1 MRAHQH
7 PADVTKQRATGVAL
21 AVSLALH
28 AALLF
33 AAGLALFA
41 HEVPRQLIMLSLLR
55 GGGGGSGSSVAAG
68 GGPPVAPAPA
78 PRVRHASIPPV
89 APKRQRVA
97 APAHRATDHARP
109 APRPVE
115 PAAPAAAASG
125 APTSS
130 GTGTEQAGGS
140 GSGQG
145 GGIGSGRG
153 QGHGPGNGLGSGG
166 DLRAHCVICP
176 KPDYPRVARAR
187 GWQGTVSVEVAL
199 SADGTVREAAI
210 DASSGYDALDAAAL
224 AVARRSRF
232 QLANLADSRTAR
244 GRIAYGF
251 RLTAP

>member
-1 MRAHQH
+1 MRVHHH
-7 PADVTKQRATGVAL
+7 PADVTRQRATGVAL

-33 AAGLALFA
+33 ATGLALFA
-41 HEVPRQLIMLSLLR
+41 HEVPRELIMLSLLR
-55 GGGGGSGSSVAAG
+55 GGGGGSGSSAADSG
-68 GGPPVAPAPA
+68 SPVAPAPA
-78 PRVRHASIPPV
+78 PRVEHASIPPV
-89 APKRQRVA
+89 APKPQRVA
-97 APAHRATDHARP
+97 PKAHRAPDRPQP
-109 APRPVE
+109 APRAAE
-115 PAAPAAAASG
+115 PAAPAAPPNAAPSSSG
-125 APTSS
+125 A
-130 GTGTEQAGGS
+130 GTEQASGS

-145 GGIGSGRG
+145 GGVGSGRG
-153 QGHGPGNGLGSGG
+153 QGNGPGTGPGSGG

-199 SADGTVREAAI
+199 SPDGSVREAAI
-210 DASSGYDALDAAAL
+210 DASSGYDALDDAAL

-232 QLANLADSRTAR
+232 QLANLVDAGSAR